1 MAVNPSS
8 DPRVIDFYQGGG
20 PRLSYPFIQANTIHS
35 LLVSQLAAEHPEICL
50 VDAHPHLDGDHEKFI
65 DIIHLTNEGRRQL
78 AENIFA
84 GIRET
89 LERDLAR

>member
-1 MAVNPSS
+1 MKRCV
-8 DPRVIDFYQGGG
+8 
-20 PRLSYPFIQANTIHS
+20 L
-35 LLVSQLAAEHPEICL
+35 
-50 VDAHPHLDGDHEKFI
+50 HLDGDHEKFI